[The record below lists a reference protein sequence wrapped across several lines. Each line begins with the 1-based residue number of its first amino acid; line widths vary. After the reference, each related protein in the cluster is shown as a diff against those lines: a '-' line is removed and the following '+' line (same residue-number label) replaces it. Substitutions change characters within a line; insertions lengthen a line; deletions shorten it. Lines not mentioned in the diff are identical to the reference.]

1 MSGEGGFIS
10 SLEAAGGAPKIRHK
24 LKTFPLLHSS
34 RCCQPLSEE
43 QHAGED
49 FGYVVAFR
57 PLGSATWIQ
66 AAVAS
71 PDASRYVYRN
81 HSVAP
86 LTLFE
91 VKVGVYNSRGE
102 GPFSR
107 AVRVF
112 SAEEGE
118 QETLTG
124 RESPA
129 LTMMLVWTLMLR
141 IVALQLN
148 TADSSKLYTTSTF
161 DW

>member
-1 MSGEGGFIS
+1 MSGEGGFIF

-34 RCCQPLSEE
+34 RRCQPVSEE
-43 QHAGED
+43 QHAGEG

-66 AAVAS
+66 AAAAS

-86 LTLFE
+86 LTPFE

-102 GPFSR
+102 GRFSR
-107 AVRVF
+107 PVRVF

-118 QETLTG
+118 QETLAG

-129 LTMMLVWTLMLR
+129 LTMMLAWTLMLR
-141 IVALQLN
+141 IVA
-148 TADSSKLYTTSTF
+148 
-161 DW
+161 

>member
-1 MSGEGGFIS
+1 M
-10 SLEAAGGAPKIRHK
+10 
-24 LKTFPLLHSS
+24 
-34 RCCQPLSEE
+34 
-43 QHAGED
+43 
-49 FGYVVAFR
+49 VAFR

-118 QETLTG
+118 RKTLTT
-124 RESPA
+124 
-129 LTMMLVWTLMLR
+129 TMLGWTWMHR
-141 IVALQLN
+141 IA
-148 TADSSKLYTTSTF
+148 AKHSR
-161 DW
+161 WE

>member
-1 MSGEGGFIS
+1 MQSTKSAYLHSGVTDIFLWRRWCGSGVGEVGFIS
-10 SLEAAGGAPKIRHK
+10 SLEAAGGAPEIRHK

-34 RCCQPLSEE
+34 RCCQPVSEE
-43 QHAGED
+43 QHAGQD

-57 PLGSATWIQ
+57 PLGGATWIQ

-118 QETLTG
+118 QKTLTG
-124 RESPA
+124 L
-129 LTMMLVWTLMLR
+129 LT
-141 IVALQLN
+141 
-148 TADSSKLYTTSTF
+148 SSGAS
-161 DW
+161 